1 MILQQGILCVDTAQ
15 VQIARLYI
23 LMFFLI
29 IMTFRKNSFIIC
41 CVTTYWEKLSGKLKL
56 YTVHK
61 VKYLT
66 TPVKKIG
73 IGHRDAFIRQHAEA

>member
-1 MILQQGILCVDTAQ
+1 MYSLIIHFEV
-15 VQIARLYI
+15 I
-23 LMFFLI
+23 FLI

-66 TPVKKIG
+66 TPVKKKKK
-73 IGHRDAFIRQHAEA
+73 